1 MKTGGRHPRRSTLSQ
16 LAQVILATVLVAG
29 SPVAVVWWLR
39 ASEGSTPLVS
49 LLVGVTLSLLV
60 SHTCRLLWEKRPGSE
75 DLLFSELM
83 IWGYLHRWRTQR
95 RLASARNLVG
105 PIGERQSALDDL
117 GLKKRAR
124 LLERLVGSMETRDP
138 YLHGHSRRVARH
150 SWMIAKR
157 LGLSRAEVARVRTA
171 AAIHDLGK
179 VKTPT
184 AILHKP
190 GALTDDEYRVIKRHP
205 GDGAVMAS
213 VLKDKELV
221 AMVLHHHER
230 IDGSGYPARLGG
242 EEIPL
247 GARIIAV
254 ADTFDAITSA
264 RPYRA
269 ASAHK
274 KAMVILREESG
285 TRLDADVVKA
295 FCDHYAGRGPLTL
308 WSLLASLPERIVS
321 WLGGSVASVASA
333 AKVVAVTALVAGAAV
348 TSSTLGLPAHGHPQD
363 ATLAAVRRAPASGV
377 LAGVPHA
384 PGMGTG
390 AQPRVAPA
398 AIHRSSA
405 RLPRAAGVKHAAL
418 PATGS
423 ARGGQAQVSTGSLAS
438 AGGEQAGTGPQ
449 ASGPVLEATKAGTEE
464 ASAKKPGK
472 VKEVPEKGKSEE
484 APGKTKGKSEEAPGK
499 TKGKSEE
506 APGKTKG
513 KSEEAPGKTKGKSE
527 EAPGKTKGKSEE
539 APGKTKGK
547 SEEAP
552 GKAKGKSE
560 QAPGRTK
567 AEETAQGK
575 HEENAGG
582 HEERPQKAK
591 GEEGSAGGVAQ
602 QGSGKGNGAG
612 SVEGNESSSTGK
624 KEGHAEKGK

>member
-1 MKTGGRHPRRSTLSQ
+1 MKTGARHFRRSTMSQ

-39 ASEGSTPLVS
+39 TAEGSTPLVS
-49 LLVGVTLSLLV
+49 LLVGVTLSLLI

-83 IWGYLHRWRTQR
+83 VWGYLHRWRTQR

-105 PIGERQSALDDL
+105 PIGERQSALEDL
-117 GLKKRAR
+117 GLKRRAK
-124 LLERLVGSMETRDP
+124 LLERLVASMETRDP

-150 SWMIAKR
+150 SWMIARR
-157 LGLSRAEVARVRTA
+157 LGLSRADVARVRTA

-179 VKTPT
+179 VKTPK

-230 IDGSGYPARLGG
+230 IDGSGYPARIGG

-295 FCDHYAGRGPLTL
+295 FCDHYAGRGPLAL

-333 AKVVAVTALVAGAAV
+333 AKVVAVTALVTGAAV
-348 TSSTLGLPAHGHPQD
+348 TSSTLGLPAHGHPQG
-363 ATLAAVRRAPASGV
+363 ATLAAVRQSPTPGV
-377 LAGVPHA
+377 PAGVPHA
-384 PGMGTG
+384 PGTG

-398 AIHRSSA
+398 AGIHRPSV
-405 RLPRAAGVKHAAL
+405 RLPRATGVKHGTAPAAV
-418 PATGS
+418 A
-423 ARGGQAQVSTGSLAS
+423 ARGIQASASTGSSAS
-438 AGGEQAGTGPQ
+438 AGGEQAGTGAQP
-449 ASGPVLEATKAGTEE
+449 SGPAHETSEAGVEE
-464 ASAKKPGK
+464 APVKKPGR
-472 VKEVPEKGKSEE
+472 VKEAPQKGKSEE
-484 APGKTKGKSEEAPGK
+484 APAKGKGKSEEAPVKG
-499 TKGKSEE
+499 KGKSEE
-506 APGKTKG
+506 APVKGKG
-513 KSEEAPGKTKGKSE
+513 KS
-527 EAPGKTKGKSEE
+527 
-539 APGKTKGK
+539 
-547 SEEAP
+547 
-552 GKAKGKSE
+552 
-560 QAPGRTK
+560 
-567 AEETAQGK
+567 EETAQGK
-575 HEENAGG
+575 HEENVGG
-582 HEERPQKAK
+582 HEERSQRAK
-591 GEEGSAGGVAQ
+591 GEEGSAGGAGQ
-602 QGSGKGNGAG
+602 QESGRGSGTG
-612 SVEGNESSSTGK
+612 SVEGDESSSTGK